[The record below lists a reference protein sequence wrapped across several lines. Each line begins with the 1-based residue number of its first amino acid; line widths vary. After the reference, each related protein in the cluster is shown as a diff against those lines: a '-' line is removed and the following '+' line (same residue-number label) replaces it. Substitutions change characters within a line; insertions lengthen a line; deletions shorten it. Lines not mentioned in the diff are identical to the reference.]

1 MGPKVIQSA
10 SFFLFLFF
18 LGCSS
23 NQPSTSSSNNAGTNA
38 PAPGATPASA
48 SDDQDNSRVCALF
61 SAADAQKIMGAPMKP
76 KPGHGKIT
84 CMYEEVSAR
93 PNTIG
98 GGTVSL
104 TLNQHNTAE
113 EENRAWAQIKEVRH
127 LEARQKNIQVLS
139 GIGDEAYFTG
149 NVQKGKVG
157 VAGVIVRKG
166 NAHFA
171 IDNMV
176 LEYVASP
183 DAMKEIARRIV
194 GQLP

>member
-1 MGPKVIQSA
+1 MGSRAIKIVA
-10 SFFLFLFF
+10 LFVVLFF
-18 LGCSS
+18 LGCNS
-23 NQPSTSSSNNAGTNA
+23 NQPSTSSSNSAGTTA
-38 PAPGATPASA
+38 PAPAATPVSA
-48 SDDQDNSRVCALF
+48 SDDQDNSKVCALF
-61 SAADAQKIMGAPMKP
+61 SAADAEKIMGDPMKL

-104 TLNQHNTAE
+104 TLNQHSTAE

-127 LEARQKNIQVLS
+127 LEAGQKNVQVLS

-183 DAMKEIARRIV
+183 DAMKEIARRIA
-194 GQLP
+194 GQL